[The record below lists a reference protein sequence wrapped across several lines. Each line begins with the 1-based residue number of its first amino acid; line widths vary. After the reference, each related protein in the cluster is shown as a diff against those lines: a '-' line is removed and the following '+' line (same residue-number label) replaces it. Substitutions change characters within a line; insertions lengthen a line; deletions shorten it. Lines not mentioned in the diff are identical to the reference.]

1 MKVLFVFLILSA
13 QVIYAKEHKVY
24 SVVLYHEAN
33 PPYSFV
39 ENHQKDGIFIDLFHE
54 ISLLTNLKFK
64 FVPLSVARGKL
75 YFARG
80 KIDIEPG
87 ISPRWR
93 DKEEV
98 KGVYSQSYANSKEII
113 MANSNK
119 LNPVNHISQLYGKV
133 IGKVRGYSYGE
144 FDMHMGNNGL
154 VVVNNKSEKM
164 LVAQLYKKRFDYILI
179 GEASASYFINTEPK
193 YRDFLKVYEV
203 SNEPVSLRI
212 HPNHQDIL
220 PAINQ
225 ALDLMIKSGTIAEIY
240 AKYGYSFD

>member
-1 MKVLFVFLILSA
+1 MRALFVFLILSA
-13 QVIYAKEHKVY
+13 QVVYAKEPKVY
-24 SVVLYHEAN
+24 SVVLYHQAN

-39 ENHQKDGIFIDLFHE
+39 KEHQKEGIFIDLFHE

-80 KIDIEPG
+80 KVDIEPG

-98 KGVYSQSYANSKEII
+98 KGVYSLSYANSKEII
-113 MANSNK
+113 MANSHK
-119 LNPVNHISQLYGKV
+119 LHPVNHISQLYGKV
-133 IGKVRGYSYGE
+133 IGKVRGYSYGD
-144 FDMHMGNNGL
+144 FDRHIGKNGL
-154 VVVNNKSEKM
+154 IVANNKSEKM

-193 YRDFLKVYEV
+193 YKDFLKVYEV
-203 SNEPVSLRI
+203 SNEPVSLRV

-220 PAINQ
+220 PVINK
-225 ALDLMIKSGTIAEIY
+225 ALDALIKSGTIAKIY
-240 AKYGYSFD
+240 AKYGYSLD